1 MEDSE
6 EELFIT
12 PNSFFGTLPDFD
24 LDIEELLGLQS
35 TSNDIHSPTIE
46 KQCDTTESSASGFE
60 KPLSGE
66 LDEHISSSQRTS
78 EDISPT
84 VKKQCNTTE
93 SRTSRFGKPLSDG
106 ELDEQCAFSTLV
118 VTSGQVQKQN
128 RLYQTSFIHLSRKR
142 VLQG

>member
-35 TSNDIHSPTIE
+35 TSNDIHLPTIE

-93 SRTSRFGKPLSDG
+93 SRKEFILDNLKLPLGSAEKTIQCVVATVSLGK
-106 ELDEQCAFSTLV
+106 
-118 VTSGQVQKQN
+118 
-128 RLYQTSFIHLSRKR
+128 
-142 VLQG
+142 

>member
-84 VKKQCNTTE
+84 
-93 SRTSRFGKPLSDG
+93 
-106 ELDEQCAFSTLV
+106 
-118 VTSGQVQKQN
+118 
-128 RLYQTSFIHLSRKR
+128 II
-142 VLQG
+142 